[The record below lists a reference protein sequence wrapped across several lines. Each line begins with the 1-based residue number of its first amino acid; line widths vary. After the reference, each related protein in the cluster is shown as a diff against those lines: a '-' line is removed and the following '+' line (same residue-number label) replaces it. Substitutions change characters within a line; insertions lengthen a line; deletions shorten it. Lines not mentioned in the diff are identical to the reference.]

1 MQLNKY
7 NLGDVVMVQGK
18 VQKIILNTNGTITYG
33 IIFPEDADDI
43 YCEAA
48 HVSEELITT
57 VF

>member
-7 NLGDVVMVQGK
+7 NLGDVVMVQAK
-18 VQKIILNTNGTITYG
+18 VQKIILNEDGTITYG
-33 IIFPEDADDI
+33 LSFPKDEDDL
-43 YCEAA
+43 YCECA

>member
-18 VQKIILNTNGTITYG
+18 IRDISLSTKGEVTYTIYFNNDEQDYDEYATV
-33 IIFPEDADDI
+33 
-43 YCEAA
+43 
-48 HVSEELITT
+48 HEELITT

>member
-18 VQKIILNTNGTITYG
+18 IRDISLSTKGEVTYTIY
-33 IIFPEDADDI
+33 FNDDKSD
-43 YCEAA
+43 YDEYAT
-48 HVSEELITT
+48 VPEELITT

>member
-18 VQKIILNTNGTITYG
+18 IRDISLSTKGEVTYTIYFNDDKSDYDEYATVQ
-33 IIFPEDADDI
+33 
-43 YCEAA
+43 
-48 HVSEELITT
+48 EELITT